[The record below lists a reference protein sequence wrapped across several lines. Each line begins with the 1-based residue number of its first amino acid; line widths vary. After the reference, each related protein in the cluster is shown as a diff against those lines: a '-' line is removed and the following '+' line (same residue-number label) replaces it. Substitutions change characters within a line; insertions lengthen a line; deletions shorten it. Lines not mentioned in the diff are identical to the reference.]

1 MSLPAL
7 QIRRMHNRYRVG
19 GGDNADGLQQQLDRM
34 VSDRLPAVL
43 DRNIGG
49 LYRRL
54 GLSADSLV
62 AVRRLN
68 IRIELAGFPAAAE
81 PGLIEHI
88 GESWGRALLQG
99 LERVMSTTGF
109 TPGQAVVTDTLAIFP
124 DVMSARRRQILQHAR
139 NAAPPWWSGALL
151 GADADAE
158 ALPRLLVELAT

>member
-19 GGDNADGLQQQLDRM
+19 GGDNADGLQRQLDRM

-109 TPGQAVVTDTLAIFP
+109 TPGQAVVTDTLA
-124 DVMSARRRQILQHAR
+124 
-139 NAAPPWWSGALL
+139 
-151 GADADAE
+151 
-158 ALPRLLVELAT
+158 